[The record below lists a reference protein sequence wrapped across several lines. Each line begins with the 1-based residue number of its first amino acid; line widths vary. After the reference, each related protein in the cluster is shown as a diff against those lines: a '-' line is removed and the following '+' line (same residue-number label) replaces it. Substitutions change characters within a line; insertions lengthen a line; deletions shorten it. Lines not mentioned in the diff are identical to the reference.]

1 MEFSCQYCGREAK
14 TRQSNVAHEI
24 RCHNNENRKPFT
36 EKWLNSLKRESGKN
50 IQNQYTKAKLL
61 GYTHNISDETRRK
74 ISEASRCRTHSDE
87 TKKKISK
94 SRKEFLDANPDMV
107 PYKLNHYSRGESYP
121 EIYFKGILD
130 SNGIKYSQ
138 EYQIGLYSLDFAILD
153 KKIDLEI
160 DGEQHYLDERICD
173 SDIRRNQFLE
183 DLGWRV
189 IRIRWSSYQ
198 KLNDESKKE
207 FCDNLIKQF

>member
-1 MEFSCQYCGREAK
+1 MEFVCQYCGREAK
-14 TRQSNVAHEI
+14 TKHSNIAHEI
-24 RCHNNENRKPFT
+24 KCHSNENRKQYT
-36 EKWLNSLKRESGKN
+36 EKWLQSQKTKT
-50 IQNQYTKAKLL
+50 IHNQYTKAKSL
-61 GYTHNISDETRRK
+61 GYIHVISDETRRK
-74 ISEASRCRTHSDE
+74 ISEASRCRTHSEE

-121 EIYFKGILD
+121 ETYFKGVLD

-138 EYQIGLYSLDFAILD
+138 EYQVGLYSLDFAILD

-183 DLGWRV
+183 DLGWKI

-198 KLNDESKKE
+198 KLSDEFKKE